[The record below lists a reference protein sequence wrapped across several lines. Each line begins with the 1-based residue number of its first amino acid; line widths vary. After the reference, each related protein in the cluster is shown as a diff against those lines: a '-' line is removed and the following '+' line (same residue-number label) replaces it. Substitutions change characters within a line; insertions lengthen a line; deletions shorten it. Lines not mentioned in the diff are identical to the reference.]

1 MSEYITVDT
10 PDGSFQAYL
19 ARPDTLPAP
28 AVVVIQEIFG
38 VNLDLRD
45 TCDALAAQ
53 GYLAVSPDLFWRQE
67 PGVDMSDQSPEE
79 WKKAFALYTAFDRDA
94 GVADIAATMAVARSL
109 PGANGKIGVMG
120 FCLGGLM
127 TFLTAARVG
136 ADAAVVYYGGG
147 TDQYLVEAD
156 DIKTP
161 LMVHLGADDEYIPKP
176 AQEAITKALADKPLA
191 HVFIYPGCNHAFAR
205 HRGTHYDADAA
216 ALANGRTAEFFER
229 HLK

>member
-28 AVVVIQEIFG
+28 AIVVIQEIFG
-38 VNLDLRD
+38 VNLGLRE
-45 TCDALAAQ
+45 TCDTLAAQ

-67 PGVDMSDQSPEE
+67 PGVDMTDQSPEE
-79 WKKAFALYTAFDRDA
+79 WKKARALYAAFDRDA
-94 GVADIAATMAVARSL
+94 GVADIAATMAAARAL

-120 FCLGGLM
+120 YCLGGLM
-127 TFLTAARVG
+127 TYLTAARVG
-136 ADAAVVYYGGG
+136 ADAAVVYYGGQ
-147 TDQYLVEAD
+147 TDKYLNEAVH
-156 DIKTP
+156 ITTP
-161 LMVHLGADDEYIPKP
+161 LMVHLAEDDDYIPKP
-176 AQEAITKALADKPLA
+176 AQEAITEALADNPQA
-191 HVFIYPGCNHAFAR
+191 HVFIYPGVDHAFAR

-216 ALANGRTAEFFER
+216 ALANGRTTEFFER

>member
-38 VNLDLRD
+38 VNLGLREICD
-45 TCDALAAQ
+45 TLAAQ

-67 PGVDMSDQSPEE
+67 PGVDMTDQSPEE
-79 WKKAFALYTAFDRDA
+79 WKKAYALYTGFERNA
-94 GVADIAATMAVARSL
+94 GVADIAATMAAARSL

-120 FCLGGLM
+120 YCLGGLM

-136 ADAAVVYYGGG
+136 ADAA
-147 TDQYLVEAD
+147 
-156 DIKTP
+156 
-161 LMVHLGADDEYIPKP
+161 
-176 AQEAITKALADKPLA
+176 
-191 HVFIYPGCNHAFAR
+191 
-205 HRGTHYDADAA
+205 
-216 ALANGRTAEFFER
+216 ALANGRTGEFVER

>member
-1 MSEYITVDT
+1 MSEYITIDT

-19 ARPDTLPAP
+19 ARPESLPAP
-28 AVVVIQEIFG
+28 SVVVIQEIFG

-67 PGVDMSDQSPEE
+67 PGVELSDHSPDER
-79 WKKAFALYTAFDRDA
+79 KKAFALLSAFDRDA
-94 GVADIAATMAVARSL
+94 GVGDIAATMAAARAL
-109 PGANGKIGVMG
+109 PGASGKIGVMG
-120 FCLGGLM
+120 FCMGGLM

-136 ADAAVVYYGGG
+136 ADAAVVYYGGRM
-147 TDQYLVEAD
+147 DKYLDEAD
-156 DIKTP
+156 DITTP
-161 LMVHLGADDEYIPKP
+161 LMVHLGEDDEYIPKP
-176 AQEAITKALADKPLA
+176 AQEAITAALADNPLA
-191 HVFIYPGCNHAFAR
+191 HVFTYPGANHAFAR